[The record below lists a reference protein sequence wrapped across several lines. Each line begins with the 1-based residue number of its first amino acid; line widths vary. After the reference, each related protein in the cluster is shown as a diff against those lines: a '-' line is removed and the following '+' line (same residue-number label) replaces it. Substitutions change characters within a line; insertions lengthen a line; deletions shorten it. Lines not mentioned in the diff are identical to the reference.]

1 MVKGDRQAWKQAYF
15 EKAHKLLSKYERIF
29 ICDAD
34 NVTSKQFQD
43 IRTGM
48 RGQGDVLMGKN
59 TMMKKAIREVAANNP
74 TLEKLLPLIKKNVGF
89 VMTNG
94 DLKEVRDLINTF
106 KVPAA
111 ARAGA
116 ISPRDVSVPAQTT
129 TLGPEK
135 TSFFQA
141 LSIPTKITRG
151 MIEITANVPLLETGV
166 KVGQSEAT
174 LLTMLNIRPFE
185 YGFDILHVYDSGSVF
200 DPCILDITEEDI
212 RARFCAGVANVAA
225 VSLNIGYPT
234 IASVPHSIA
243 NGFKNLMAVA
253 AVTDIEFPEVEQ
265 LKAYLADPS
274 AFASAAP
281 VVEAAAEE
289 TAAAAPVEEEES
301 SDDDMGFDMFG

>member
-15 EKAHKLLSKYERIF
+15 EKARGLLTKYEKIF

-48 RGQGDVLMGKN
+48 RGHGDVLMGKN
-59 TMMKKAIREVAANNP
+59 TMMKKAIKVSSRGTFISFANEYIQDCIATNP
-74 TLEKLLPLIKKNVGF
+74 ALEKMLPLIKQNVGF
-89 VMTNG
+89 VLTNG
-94 DLKEVRDLINTF
+94 DLKETRDLIETF

-111 ARAGA
+111 ARTGSIA
-116 ISPRDVSVPAQTT
+116 PVDVCVPAQTT

-141 LSIPTKITRG
+141 LAIPTKITRG
-151 MIEITANVPLLETGV
+151 MIEITTKVNLFSVGD
-166 KVGQSEAT
+166 KVGPSQST
-174 LLTMLNIRPFE
+174 LLQMLNIRPFQ

-200 DPCILDITEEDI
+200 DPSILDITEDDI
-212 RARFCAGVANVAA
+212 RAKFCEGVANVAA

-234 IASVPHSIA
+234 LASVPHSIA

-253 AVTDIEFPEVEQ
+253 AVTDIEFAEVS
-265 LKAYLADPS
+265 YLS
-274 AFASAAP
+274 CNQSLMFISGRY
-281 VVEAAAEE
+281 
-289 TAAAAPVEEEES
+289 S
-301 SDDDMGFDMFG
+301 QGFLG

>member
-15 EKAHKLLSKYERIF
+15 EKANGLLAKYERIF

-34 NVTSKQFQD
+34 NVSSKQFQA

-48 RGQGDVLMGKN
+48 RGHGDVLMGKN
-59 TMMKKAIREVAANNP
+59 TMMKKAIRECAANNP
-74 TLEKLLPLIKKNVGF
+74 ALEKLLPLIKQNVGF

-106 KVPAA
+106 KVPAS

-116 ISPRDVSVPAQTT
+116 ISPLDVAVPAQAT

-141 LSIPTKITRG
+141 LAIPTKITRG
-151 MIEITANVPLLETGV
+151 MIEITSNVPLLRTGV
-166 KVGQSEAT
+166 KVGPSEAA
-174 LLTMLNIRPFE
+174 LLNMLNIRPFE
-185 YGFDILHVYDSGSVF
+185 YGFDILNVYDSGSVF
-200 DPCILDITEEDI
+200 
-212 RARFCAGVANVAA
+212 
-225 VSLNIGYPT
+225 
-234 IASVPHSIA
+234 ASVPHSIA
-243 NGFKNLMAVA
+243 NGFKNHMAVA

-265 LKAYLADPS
+265 LKAFLADPS

-281 VVEAAAEE
+281 VEEAVAEE
-289 TAAAAPVEEEES
+289 TAAAAPAESSEE

>member
-1 MVKGDRQAWKQAYF
+1 MVKGDRQAWKANYF
-15 EKAHKLLSKYERIF
+15 DKAQTLMKTYDKIF

-34 NVTSKQFQD
+34 NVTSKQFQA

-48 RGQGDVLMGKN
+48 RGHGDILMGKN
-59 TMMKKAIREVAANNP
+59 TMMKKAIKDVMDTHP
-74 TLEKLLPLIKKNVGF
+74 QLEKLLPLIKKNVGF

-94 DLKEVRDLINTF
+94 DLKEIRDLIESF

-116 ISPRDVSVPAQTT
+116 VSPVDVSVPAQTT
-129 TLGPEK
+129 TMGPEK

-151 MIEITANVPLLETGV
+151 MIEITSTIPLLTEGTR
-166 KVGQSEAT
+166 VGQSEST
-174 LLTMLNIRPFE
+174 LLGMLGIKPFQ
-185 YGFDILHVYDSGSVF
+185 YGFDILNIYDSGSVF
-200 DPCILDITEEDI
+200 APAILDITEDDI
-212 RARFCAGVANVAA
+212 RTKFMQGVANVAA

-234 IASVPHSIA
+234 VASVPHSIA
-243 NGFKNLMAVA
+243 NGFRNLMAVA
-253 AVTDIEFPEVEQ
+253 AATDIEFPEVAT

-281 VVEAAAEE
+281 VEEEVEEAAPAV
-289 TAAAAPVEEEES
+289 VEESEEE